1 MKKPASLA
9 EAAAIAQFR
18 LAIIAPV
25 IHELYPDSSRNAYY
39 ERITEKPFTLPDGS
53 TVRYSPNTISG
64 WVSKNLSQN
73 RGQRGTIEQGRE
85 NERKEELPVLDNLG
99 RILGSNQG
107 RYSENGTRPEKEIC
121 SCTRAGT
128 QANASEESPGRDILC
143 VTNRLPMESPAP
155 GIWQWKHRTQDVSK
169 VAGSGLF

>member
-64 WVSKNLSQN
+64 WVSKY
-73 RGQRGTIEQGRE
+73 QRGGIDALMPTDSR
-85 NERKEELPVLDNLG
+85 RHFPASTPPRSTASSS
-99 RILGSNQG
+99 RIPL
-107 RYSENGTRPEKEIC
+107 
-121 SCTRAGT
+121 
-128 QANASEESPGRDILC
+128 SPPR
-143 VTNRLPMESPAP
+143 
-155 GIWQWKHRTQDVSK
+155 
-169 VAGSGLF
+169 

>member
-39 ERITEKPFTLPDGS
+39 ECITEKPFTLPDGS

-64 WVSKNLSQN
+64 WVSKY
-73 RGQRGTIEQGRE
+73 QRGGIDALMPT
-85 NERKEELPVLDNLG
+85 ERSDKGATQNA
-99 RILGSNQG
+99 R
-107 RYSENGTRPEKEIC
+107 
-121 SCTRAGT
+121 TRAPPARSLIRPLRRSTGSSRRFP
-128 QANASEESPGRDILC
+128 ASTPPRSIASSSRIPLSPPR
-143 VTNRLPMESPAP
+143 
-155 GIWQWKHRTQDVSK
+155 
-169 VAGSGLF
+169 

>member
-64 WVSKNLSQN
+64 WVSKY
-73 RGQRGTIEQGRE
+73 QRGGIDALMPT
-85 NERKEELPVLDNLG
+85 ERSDKGATQNA
-99 RILGSNQG
+99 R
-107 RYSENGTRPEKEIC
+107 
-121 SCTRAGT
+121 TRAPPARSLIRPLRRFTGSSRHFP
-128 QANASEESPGRDILC
+128 ASTPPRSTASSSRIPLSPPR
-143 VTNRLPMESPAP
+143 
-155 GIWQWKHRTQDVSK
+155 
-169 VAGSGLF
+169 